1 MVEQIVQITKAELDR
16 LRRRELKLT
25 CLEDF
30 GVDSWEGYDEAVA
43 AYHES
48 TGFVPEKKEL

>member
-30 GVDSWEGYDEAVA
+30 GVDNWEGYQLAVEAYQEA
-43 AYHES
+43 A
-48 TGFVPEKKEL
+48 GFEPEKKE